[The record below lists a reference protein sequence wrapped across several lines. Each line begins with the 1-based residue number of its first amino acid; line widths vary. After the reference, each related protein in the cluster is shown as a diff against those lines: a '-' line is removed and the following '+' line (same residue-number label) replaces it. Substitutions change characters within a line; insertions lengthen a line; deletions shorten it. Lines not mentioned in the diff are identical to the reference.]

1 MRRGGKKSDAYHRNR
16 EIFLSFPFLFCA
28 FARSL
33 SLSLSLLFTR
43 SIRVVVTHCN
53 INLLLLSIFI
63 FISIMSSASSY
74 RLAGQ
79 VICLSGAS
87 SGIGAAIAAAL
98 LEQGANIC
106 IGARRVDRLEQVAKD
121 CHAKFPDSPGKITFT
136 KLDVTDRVS
145 VQGLVDKAC
154 SEFGVE
160 SVDAMVCCA
169 GVMYF
174 TKMKNA
180 KMDQWDQTIDVNC
193 RGITNCYG
201 TVIPPMVKA
210 GKGRIITISSDAGDR
225 DFPNLAVYCA
235 SKQFVETLT
244 EITRRELV
252 GTGVSLSTIQPG
264 DVKGT
269 ELLMKNSDQEAVEA
283 FGIQIGKPVGEGFT
297 REQLLDTSDV
307 ANAVVYCLTAPA
319 HVSINKVLIEARDQE

>member
-1 MRRGGKKSDAYHRNR
+1 
-16 EIFLSFPFLFCA
+16 
-28 FARSL
+28 
-33 SLSLSLLFTR
+33 
-43 SIRVVVTHCN
+43 
-53 INLLLLSIFI
+53 
-63 FISIMSSASSY
+63 MSSASASSSY

-98 LEQGANIC
+98 LEQGANVC

-121 CHAKFPDSPGKITFT
+121 CQANFPDSPGKMIFT

-145 VQGLVDKAC
+145 VQGLVEKAC
-154 SEFGVE
+154 SEFEVE

-169 GVMYF
+169 GVMFF

-180 KMDQWDQTIDVNC
+180 NMDQWDNTIDVNC

-210 GKGRIITISSDAGDR
+210 GKGRIVTISSDAGAR

-235 SKQFVETLT
+235 SKRFVETLT

-269 ELLMKNSDQEAVEA
+269 ELLMKNSEQEAVEA

-297 REQLLDTSDV
+297 REQLLDPSDV
-307 ANAVVYCLTAPA
+307 ANAVVYALTAPA
-319 HVSINKVLIEARDQE
+319 HVSINTMLIESRDQE